1 VIERWIGC
9 GRVAVSELKIA
20 VEERSLAGRGR
31 GFGIENILDAR
42 RRAPPG
48 DTLLEAMV
56 KAKRWRWSSRGLNF
70 KKGLAWEYQ
79 RKLLQLPL
87 KP

>member
-1 VIERWIGC
+1 MIERWIGC

-56 KAKRWRWSSRGLNF
+56 KGRRGGGGVRGGEF
-70 KKGLAWEYQ
+70 
-79 RKLLQLPL
+79 
-87 KP
+87 